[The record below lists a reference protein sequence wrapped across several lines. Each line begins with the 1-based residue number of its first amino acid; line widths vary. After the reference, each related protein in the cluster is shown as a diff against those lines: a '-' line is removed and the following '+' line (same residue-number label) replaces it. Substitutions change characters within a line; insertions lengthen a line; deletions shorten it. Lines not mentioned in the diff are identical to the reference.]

1 LEEGFNA
8 KSNLKNS
15 ETRYEKSA
23 EDEISASN
31 SQMGKIDTKVET
43 KHQRNPTE
51 NKGKH
56 DNRNIIRF
64 EPDVEDE
71 KLEDTEPV
79 NENKDVSSTPKKRV
93 DKTSESTEKKGLTR
107 KKESFQDT
115 ENLGHQISK
124 NQNSIRALEKK
135 IASLS
140 EDVDDLISL
149 YEIVSVEMNPF
160 VGLSKITRSRLDALA
175 NIDKEFESLK
185 TRVEELETS
194 ITGLSNSKTDDNF
207 DDNKDFYLVEDIDDI
222 IDEALEYI
230 IEIRKIDDIID
241 EFVKDLKSGNIAC

>member
-23 EDEISASN
+23 EDKISASN
-31 SQMGKIDTKVET
+31 SQIEKIDTKAET
-43 KHQRNPTE
+43 KHQRKPTE
-51 NKGKH
+51 NKGKY

-64 EPDVEDE
+64 EPDTEDE
-71 KLEDTEPV
+71 KLEDKDPV
-79 NENKDVSSTPKKRV
+79 KENKDVSSTQKKRV
-93 DKTSESTEKKGLTR
+93 DKTSESTEGKK
-107 KKESFQDT
+107 SFQDT

-124 NQNSIRALEKK
+124 NQNSIRALEEK

-160 VGLSKITRSRLDALA
+160 VGLSKITRSRLDALT

-185 TRVEELETS
+185 TRVEELEAP

-207 DDNKDFYLVEDIDDI
+207 DDNKDFYLVEDIDNI

-230 IEIRKIDDIID
+230 IEIRKIDDIIN
-241 EFVKDLKSGNIAC
+241 EFIGDLKSGNVAC